1 MTEMCDACTPAGH
14 YGEVSRATVS
24 LSRGAV
30 PLVVAV
36 KTTRSSD
43 SAARAQLLQEAA
55 LVALLEH
62 RNIVGIVGVVTSPR
76 HMPPILVLE
85 YCEHGTLLEEV
96 SDPDSFLDMSMLLSY
111 VRALRS
117 HYEQAVLPVFVSH

>member
-1 MTEMCDACTPAGH
+1 
-14 YGEVSRATVS
+14 VR

-43 SAARAQLLQEAA
+43 IAARGQLLHEAA

-62 RNIVGIVGVVTSPR
+62 RNIVGIVGVITSPR
-76 HMPPILVLE
+76 DMPPIVVLE
-85 YCEHGTLLEEV
+85 YCKHGTLLEEV
-96 SDPDSFLDMSMLLSY
+96 SDPDTFLDTSMLLSY
-111 VRALRS
+111 VCPSSLHRLACVHRM
-117 HYEQAVLPVFVSH
+117 P